1 MSSTRA
7 LLRCGGYPLKT
18 STLTLKF
25 FGDTPAEQK
34 AVIENTMERVV
45 ARVQPF
51 DLAIAG
57 VKIVRRGRRP
67 QMVWAT
73 VTDSDGELRR
83 LHGRTE
89 RLLEQGGF
97 ARERRP
103 LSPHIT
109 LARVRDGIAPWE
121 QQMLEEWSLAQRDL
135 APVPFRV
142 EDVVLMQSELKPSVR
157 RSIPSAGASNCKE
170 SKGDADTLLH
180 SHPIGVPAGARTAT
194 TQESVTEEGI
204 DKGYG
209 GCLSR
214 SWKQLR

>member
-1 MSSTRA
+1 MVDTERLFLAIALPENVRSCLVERMRVVNARA
-7 LLRCGGYPLKT
+7 VKVRWVPAKNIHT
-18 STLTLKF
+18 TLKF

-97 ARERRP
+97 SRERRP

-121 QQMLEEWSLAQRDL
+121 QHMLEEWSLAQRDL

-142 EDVVLMQSELKPSVR
+142 EDVVLMRSELKLRGAEYTVCR
-157 RSIPSAGASNCKE
+157 RFK
-170 SKGDADTLLH
+170 L
-180 SHPIGVPAGARTAT
+180 
-194 TQESVTEEGI
+194 QE
-204 DKGYG
+204 K
-209 GCLSR
+209 
-214 SWKQLR
+214 

>member
-1 MSSTRA
+1 MDTERLFLAIALPENVRSCLVKRMRVVNARA
-7 LLRCGGYPLKT
+7 VKVRWVPAENIHV
-18 STLTLKF
+18 TLKF
-25 FGDTPAEQK
+25 FGDTPAGQK

-97 ARERRP
+97 AREWRP

-121 QQMLEEWSLAQRDL
+121 QQMLDDWAEAQRDL

-142 EDVVLMQSELKPSVR
+142 EDVVLMQSELKPSGAEYTVVR
-157 RSIPSAGASNCKE
+157 RFE
-170 SKGDADTLLH
+170 L
-180 SHPIGVPAGARTAT
+180 
-194 TQESVTEEGI
+194 QE
-204 DKGYG
+204 K
-209 GCLSR
+209 
-214 SWKQLR
+214 